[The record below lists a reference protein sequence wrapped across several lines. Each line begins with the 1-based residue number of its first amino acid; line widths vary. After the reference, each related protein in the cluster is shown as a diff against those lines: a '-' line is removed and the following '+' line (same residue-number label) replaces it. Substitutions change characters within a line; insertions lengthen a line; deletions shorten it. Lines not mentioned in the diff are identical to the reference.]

1 MIKLERGQEMGR
13 QHMLQFRLNDKQ
25 WEEIMQIRKEH
36 CFDNNGQLYKFLF
49 FNAMLGVQRE
59 KNWKSYKKSIKR
71 LIMLLKK
78 DKKLTLIKRTKK
90 ND

>member
-36 CFDNNGQLYKFLF
+36 CFDNNGKLYKFLF

-59 KNWKSYKKSIKR
+59 KELEELQKINQKIDNAFKKR
-71 LIMLLKK
+71 QETYA
-78 DKKLTLIKRTKK
+78 D
-90 ND
+90 

>member
-49 FNAMLGVQRE
+49 FIAMLGVQRE
-59 KNWKSYKKSIKR
+59 KELEELQKINQKIDNAFKKGQETYA
-71 LIMLLKK
+71 
-78 DKKLTLIKRTKK
+78 D
-90 ND
+90 